1 MNLAATCHT
10 KDKIPQLRGLGQQ
23 KRGMFRERSG
33 YKTYFF
39 LKLCSWEAA
48 KIRLD
53 VPEGHFGKV
62 PSITARRTP
71 SREDGQDELL
81 VVLEEIRDYFL
92 WWQQNTL
99 PRVTIKYTQKIIN
112 LIYGFFPRNDMWN

>member
-1 MNLAATCHT
+1 MNLAATGNT
-10 KDKIPQLRGLGQQ
+10 KDKISQLRGLGQQ
-23 KRGMFRERSG
+23 RRGMFRERSG

-39 LKLCSWEAA
+39 LKLCSWEEA

-71 SREDGQDELL
+71 SREDGQDELR
-81 VVLEEIRDYFL
+81 VVLQEIRDYFIL
-92 WWQQNTL
+92 WKQNTL
-99 PRVTIKYTQKIIN
+99 PRVTIKYS
-112 LIYGFFPRNDMWN
+112 